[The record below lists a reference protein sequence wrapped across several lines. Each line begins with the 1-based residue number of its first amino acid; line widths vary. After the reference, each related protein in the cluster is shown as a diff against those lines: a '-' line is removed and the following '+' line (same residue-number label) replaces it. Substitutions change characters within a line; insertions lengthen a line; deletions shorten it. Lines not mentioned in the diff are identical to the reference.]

1 MESFQQAFE
10 ALLALAPGPV
20 FPRARELYL
29 RKYCLEGRDAQDR
42 FRTFLFEE
50 EIQES
55 EGGTLRV
62 SALSFAVVHWQAAQ
76 STPQEYAAYLQQRW
90 QLQPEGLSLELEP
103 WFREGGAFA
112 RFQATASYER
122 SPSGELLL
130 GGV

>member
-29 RKYCLEGRDAQDR
+29 PKYCLEGRDAQDR

-55 EGGTLRV
+55 EGGTVRV

-76 STPQEYAAYLQQRW
+76 STPEEYVAYLQRRW
-90 QLQPEGLSLELEP
+90 KLQPDGLSLENES
-103 WFREGGAFA
+103 WFRDGGAFA
-112 RFQATASYER
+112 RFQAAASYER

>member
-10 ALLALAPGPV
+10 SLLALAPGPV

-55 EGGTLRV
+55 EGGTVLV

-112 RFQATASYER
+112 LFQATASYKC
-122 SPSGELLL
+122 SPSGEFLL

>member
-55 EGGTLRV
+55 EGGTVRV
-62 SALSFAVVHWQAAQ
+62 SALSFAVVRWQAAQ
-76 STPQEYAAYLQQRW
+76 STPEEYAAYLQQRW
-90 QLQPEGLSLELEP
+90 QLQPAGLSLEIEP
-103 WFREGGAFA
+103 WFRDGGAFA
-112 RFQATASYER
+112 RFQAAAFYER
-122 SPSGELLL
+122 STSGELLL